1 MATTLP
7 QLQADKSQ
15 RRPTASD
22 PLTLVYLAAAF
33 TKPDPIENTHAVIK
47 IADAVLDAGFIPLIP
62 HLTLAW
68 HLVSPKRYETWLEYD
83 RQLLMRCD
91 VLLRIPG
98 YSQGA
103 TQECTFA
110 DELNI
115 PVIRPR
121 SANAV
126 DCVAALTRHFSQ

>member
-1 MATTLP
+1 MIATLP
-7 QLQADKSQ
+7 QLQPVNSQ
-15 RRPTASD
+15 QQRTATD
-22 PLTLVYLAAAF
+22 QLTLVYLAAPY
-33 TKPDPIENTHAVIK
+33 TKPDPVENTHAVMK

-98 YSQGA
+98 YSSGA

-110 DELNI
+110 NDCGI
-115 PVIRPR
+115 PVIRPA
-121 SANAV
+121 SDNPA
-126 DCVAALTRHFSQ
+126 DCVATLTRHFSC

>member
-7 QLQADKSQ
+7 QLQVDHSQ
-15 RRPTASD
+15 RRQTSTD
-22 PLTLVYLAAAF
+22 QQTLVYLAAAY
-33 TKPDPIENTHAVIK
+33 TKPDPVENTHAVLK

-91 VLLRIPG
+91 AVLRIPG
-98 YSQGA
+98 YSNGA
-103 TQECTFA
+103 TQECSFA
-110 DELNI
+110 DECGI
-115 PVIRPR
+115 PVIRPF
-121 SANAV
+121 SNSPS
-126 DCVAALTRHFSQ
+126 DCVSALTLYFSH

>member
-1 MATTLP
+1 MVTTLL
-7 QLQADKSQ
+7 QLQIDNSQ
-15 RRPTASD
+15 RRQTASD
-22 PLTLVYLAAAF
+22 PLTLVYLAAPF

-68 HLVSPKRYETWLEYD
+68 HLVSPKRYQTWLEYD

-91 VLLRIPG
+91 ALVRIPG
-98 YSQGA
+98 YSHGA

-110 DELNI
+110 IECGI
-115 PVIRPR
+115 PVIRPY
-121 SANAV
+121 SKNPA
-126 DCVAALTRHFSQ
+126 DCVAELTRHFSQ